1 MLNYHLGA
9 LQLNWEENHSEIYT
23 VSESINHLKVQEE
36 AYWAACFRIQWLQRH
51 WGYILSCLG
60 PIVTT
65 YMNGMLCSPI
75 SDMKIK
81 ETMFNMGGAKA
92 PGLDGF
98 QGIFFQSYWDIIAME
113 VKGIITVCLVGDG
126 CHFPINSINI
136 VMILKVPNPEVVS

>member
-9 LQLNWEENHSEIYT
+9 LQLNWEKNHSEIYT
-23 VSESINHLKVQEE
+23 VSESINHLEVQEE
-36 AYWAACFRIQWLQRH
+36 AYWAACSRIQRLQVGDSNIAFSINLRPYD
-51 WGYILSCLG
+51 GGKISY
-60 PIVTT
+60 
-65 YMNGMLCSPI
+65 PI